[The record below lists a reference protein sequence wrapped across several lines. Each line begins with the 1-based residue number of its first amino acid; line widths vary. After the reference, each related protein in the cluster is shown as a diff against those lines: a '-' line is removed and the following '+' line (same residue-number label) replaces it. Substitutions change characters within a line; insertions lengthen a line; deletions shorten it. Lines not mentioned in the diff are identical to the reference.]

1 MTGHFVKDKGG
12 ILMFKRKLYCS
23 NCNREVQDGE
33 EIYAKMKAPKN
44 TIMVEIKAY
53 LKKESEIF
61 CTDCLDKVK

>member
-1 MTGHFVKDKGG
+1 
-12 ILMFKRKLYCS
+12 MFKRKLYCS

>member
-1 MTGHFVKDKGG
+1 
-12 ILMFKRKLYCS
+12 MFKRTLYCF
-23 NCNREVQDGE
+23 NCNREVQGGE

-61 CTDCLDKVK
+61 CADCMDKEK